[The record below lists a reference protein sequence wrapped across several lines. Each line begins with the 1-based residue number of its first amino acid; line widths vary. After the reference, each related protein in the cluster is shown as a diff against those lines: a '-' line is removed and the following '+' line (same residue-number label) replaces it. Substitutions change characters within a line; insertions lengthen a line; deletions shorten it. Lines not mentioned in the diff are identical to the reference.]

1 MATTEQDSEMNWQPI
16 ETAPREDDLCIL
28 AWCPDAH
35 GYIVVAWQSD
45 DLVKGGGW
53 FGLEDYTLVHPTHW
67 MPLPEPPND

>member
-1 MATTEQDSEMNWQPI
+1 MAITKQDSEMNWQPI
-16 ETAPREDDLCIL
+16 ETAPREDDLCIF

-67 MPLPEPPND
+67 MPLPEPPKC